1 MFQVVKRD
9 GQMDEF
15 KIGKITSAIDKA
27 FNAQEKNYSK
37 EMIDLLGLRVT
48 ADFQGKV
55 KDDEHFMWRRFR
67 TVWRSVLEPGRICR
81 CGQGLYSLPQA
92 AGKTA

>member
-48 ADFQGKV
+48 ADFQNKIKDNKISVEEIQDSVENVLIQAMQMWQRHISFTASRGK
-55 KDDEHFMWRRFR
+55 KCA
-67 TVWRSVLEPGRICR
+67 I
-81 CGQGLYSLPQA
+81 
-92 AGKTA
+92 

>member
-27 FNAQEKNYSK
+27 FDAQEKNYSK

-48 ADFQGKV
+48 ADFQNKIRDN
-55 KDDEHFMWRRFR
+55 KI
-67 TVWRSVLEPGRICR
+67 SVEEIQDMCGECTDPGWICR
-81 CGQGLYSLPQA
+81 CGKGIYPLPQA
-92 AGKTA
+92 EGKST